1 MESQLQSITKPAGNG
16 EPVVRPMGAARR
28 LQVGGVP
35 IDQGAKLLRIGKELM
50 K

>member
-1 MESQLQSITKPAGNG
+1 MESQRKSITHPAGNG
-16 EPVVRPMGAARR
+16 EPVARPMGAARR
-28 LQVGGVP
+28 LQVDGVP